1 MLWQRITRHAM
12 NISDRRCFFGCAL
25 TLMLVGSAIGCGS
38 DDGDAACKYRRSSFA
53 TFSSATGTASAR
65 SLDGSSENF
74 SPAPNKPG
82 GMLPGTCDVSLAGDI
97 AGRVGDPDALD
108 VDPSRVTL
116 SCLSDAWGP
125 WRFTFTTDNLAF
137 ARAGPLSINDPET
150 TGPTPNC
157 SDGDMPVEVTVTV
170 TDVAGDVDRSAIDVG
185 DGFLRRFHVVGRV
198 GQTVCGL
205 AEINLDIL
213 AEIRRDAFR
222 FSDERCPGE

>member
-1 MLWQRITRHAM
+1 M
-12 NISDRRCFFGCAL
+12 NISDRRYFSGSVL
-25 TLMLVGSAIGCGS
+25 TLILAGSAIGCGS
-38 DDGDAACKYRRSSFA
+38 SDGDGDSACEYRQSSFA
-53 TFSSATGTASAR
+53 TFSSASGTMSAR
-65 SLDGSSENF
+65 ELGGSSENF

-97 AGRVGDPDALD
+97 AGRVGDPGSLD

-125 WRFTFTTDNLAF
+125 WRFAFTTDHLAL
-137 ARAGPLSINDPET
+137 ARAGPLSVSGPET

-170 TDVAGDVDRSAIDVG
+170 TDVAGDVDQSVIDVG
-185 DGFLRRFHVVGRV
+185 DGFLRRIQVAGHV

-205 AEINLDIL
+205 AEINFDIV

-222 FSDERCPGE
+222 FSDERCPGQ